1 MPELLCSAR
10 QGGRL
15 GSELIGGRQTARLHS
30 QEFVNRQADEVFCES
45 CEGLGMPPP
54 PGRPPGS
61 FVCLVR
67 SPGAGPGQEQTGHHP
82 GGRGFSPDEQ
92 VSLEMKLFC
101 SAEDLL
107 LLDPHPS
114 SL

>member
-1 MPELLCSAR
+1 MV
-10 QGGRL
+10 
-15 GSELIGGRQTARLHS
+15 RLHS
-30 QEFVNRQADEVFCES
+30 QGFVNRQADEVFCES

-54 PGRPPGS
+54 PGRPRGS
-61 FVCLVR
+61 IVCLVH
-67 SPGAGPGQEQTGHHP
+67 SPGTGLGQEQMVHHP

-92 VSLEMKLFC
+92 VSPEMKPCC
-101 SAEDLL
+101 SAEEFL